1 MAYDTTEER
10 LKVRGSE
17 QITRDLKV
25 NRDTFVLG
33 NLEANKVKTN
43 GDLDVSGEMIARRD
57 LSVSGDLYVNGTEH
71 INDTETAQTSDDYL
85 VLRHN
90 KTTALG
96 ANEHAGVVVH
106 NYMPNKTATLTT
118 DNTGTWRVADNTET
132 DTNYSAISYYNGT
145 YYDGLGQATSVTVID
160 GIKSAWDEDELD
172 ECVFYNDGYYHF
184 DGTNYFTVELSGNVM
199 VLGAMITDPDVI
211 TALEALTGNDLV
223 YYRSLTVT
231 TISEVE
237 NEPILTRDEASN
249 LSNGHVLVWD
259 ATTQKA
265 VDGGLGGAA
274 GVETVVGDLLE
285 PRIID
290 LSNRATSN
298 FRVTSDGAS
307 AIISGKNVQIIAHA
321 YINVALGQQAALILT
336 NLTLPPPANGDFVPG
351 ACYLR
356 DSSSSTAYKSAFCAY
371 NPANGSLVFYNPNS
385 ISANSLI
392 EVSVTYISE

>member
-1 MAYDTTEER
+1 MAYNTSEER

-25 NRDTFVLG
+25 NRDAFVLG

-43 GDLDVSGEMIARRD
+43 GDLDVQGEMIARND

-172 ECVFYNDGYYHF
+172 ECVFYNDAYYHF

-199 VLGAMITDPDVI
+199 VLGAMVTDPDVI

-231 TISEVE
+231 TINEVE
-237 NEPILTRDEASN
+237 NQPILTRDEATN
-249 LSNGHVLVWD
+249 LDDAALLKWD
-259 ATTQKA
+259 AANTRA
-265 VDGGLGGAA
+265 VGVDLPIQNNTVLTAQVDSVTGEVDYTWKSGGSGSVNRFATLAA
-274 GVETVVGDLLE
+274 
-285 PRIID
+285 
-290 LSNRATSN
+290 A
-298 FRVTSDGAS
+298 
-307 AIISGKNVQIIAHA
+307 
-321 YINVALGQQAALILT
+321 QAALAIPEGQDGYLGQNAIVLVE
-336 NLTLPPPANGDFVPG
+336 NLNSYIKGD
-351 ACYLR
+351 
-356 DSSSSTAYKSAFCAY
+356 
-371 NPANGSLVFYNPNS
+371 
-385 ISANSLI
+385 
-392 EVSVTYISE
+392 EQ